1 MQNVNRTYQLQT
13 NEAPQLNLQS
23 LPQVGLIRKDS
34 VPGIQITRRQ
44 FDLIE
49 IDTVI
54 PERFRQPLVRIQ
66 ETPQVLTS
74 TDSLRLNLKGPHQAF
89 TNWNLTLDELS
100 TEFNETAYAWF
111 DSVTIAAANPF
122 RTDSLYSDSTL
133 IGTGVSADSTRS
145 ETRTLTTETR
155 PQQPELLSSTKPD
168 LQADWFLAL
177 LTLSVLIAGFTRL
190 NWGRYLT
197 NTIQSVF
204 YQNAMGKL
212 EGSNASN
219 NFPSFIMGF
228 LFLMNSSLFVY
239 EILKISRRSFLG
251 FDSFL
256 ILPIVFV
263 FLFLLFYLKKVTYR
277 LVGHIFETQTQV
289 AEYLFGSSTISKAY
303 GILLLPVI
311 TFLPFVSESLQPI
324 LVKAGLGLFILLYLI
339 QLGRGVRIIFSHTF
353 SVYYIILYLCALEIL
368 PLTILFKVIFR

>member
-1 MQNVNRTYQLQT
+1 MQNVNRTYQIQI

-34 VPGIQITRRQ
+34 VPGIKINRSQ
-44 FDLIE
+44 FDLIQ
-49 IDTVI
+49 IDTVV
-54 PERFRQPLVRIQ
+54 PERFRQPVVRRL

-74 TDSLRLNLKGPHQAF
+74 NDSLRLNLKGHQQAF
-89 TNWNLTLDELS
+89 TNWNLSLDSLS
-100 TEFNETAYAWF
+100 TEFNGSAYAWF
-111 DSVTIAAANPF
+111 DSATIAAANPF
-122 RTDSLYSDSTL
+122 RTDSLYNDTTLIATSLTSDSIRSKSLTL
-133 IGTGVSADSTRS
+133 QR
-145 ETRTLTTETR
+145 ETESN
-155 PQQPELLSSTKPD
+155 QPVPIHSSKPD

-177 LTLSVLIAGFTRL
+177 LTVSVLIAGFTRL

-204 YQNAMGKL
+204 FQNAMGKL

-219 NFPSFIMGF
+219 TFPSFILGF

-239 EILKISRRSFLG
+239 EILKISGRSFLG
-251 FDSFL
+251 FDSYL
-256 ILPIVFV
+256 ILPIVLA
-263 FLFLLFYLKKVTYR
+263 FLFLLFYLKTVAYKV
-277 LVGHIFETQTQV
+277 VGHIFETRSQV
-289 AEYLFGSSTISKAY
+289 TEYLFGSSTISKAY
-303 GILLLPVI
+303 GILLIPI
-311 TFLPFVSESLQPI
+311 IIFLPFVGDNIQNI
-324 LVKAGLGLFILLYLI
+324 LIKAGFGLFILLYLI

>member
-66 ETPQVLTS
+66 ESPQVLTS
-74 TDSLRLNLKGPHQAF
+74 TDSLRLNLKGHQQAF

-111 DSVTIAAANPF
+111 DSATIVAANPF
-122 RTDSLYSDSTL
+122 QTDSLYNDSTL
-133 IGTGVSADSTRS
+133 MATRITTDSISS
-145 ETRTLTTETR
+145 ETRILSTETD
-155 PQQPELLSSTKPD
+155 PKQPEPRESVKPD

-239 EILKISRRSFLG
+239 EILKISGRSFLG
-251 FDSFL
+251 FSSYL

-263 FLFLLFYLKKVTYR
+263 FLFILFYLKKVAYR
-277 LVGHIFETQTQV
+277 VVGHIFETRAQV
-289 AEYLFGSSTISKAY
+289 AGYLFGSSTISKAY

-311 TFLPFVSESLQPI
+311 IFLPFVAEHLQPL
-324 LVKAGLGLFILLYLI
+324 LVKAGFGLFILLYLI
-339 QLGRGVRIIFSHTF
+339 QLARGVRIIFSHTF